1 MRASDRG
8 ERHDP
13 NDNASGIIPTNA
25 YSQRDVYTYA
35 APPPRAHTYTCMRI
49 ARHTCVGERQN
60 PNMYT
65 DSQTDRQTQ
74 RYKTCLHVVYS
85 ARART
90 HTHLRGQS
98 ASHSIRVRCL
108 APGLLFLSHLRLEP
122 GVLQL
127 VLHHLCVC
135 VHVGM
140 HG

>member
-1 MRASDRG
+1 M
-8 ERHDP
+8 
-13 NDNASGIIPTNA
+13 IPTIMPQA
-25 YSQRDVYTYA
+25 LSQRTRIPNEMSTRMQ
-35 APPPRAHTYTCMRI
+35 PPPAHTYTCMRI
-49 ARHTCVGERQN
+49 ARHTYTCVGERQN

-85 ARART
+85 ARAHT

>member
-1 MRASDRG
+1 
-8 ERHDP
+8 
-13 NDNASGIIPTNA
+13 
-25 YSQRDVYTYA
+25 
-35 APPPRAHTYTCMRI
+35 
-49 ARHTCVGERQN
+49 
-60 PNMYT
+60 MYT

-74 RYKTCLHVVYS
+74 RYKTVYTLCT

-98 ASHSIRVRCL
+98 ASHSIRVRCF

-135 VHVGM
+135 VYVGM